1 MRGKHYRMT
10 LLVALGVSPGIAL
23 AAPGLQNMADSLDE
37 LMKFLPMVMAPMFL
51 LAAIMYIFSGNSGQS
66 VEREASAETTH
77 SPLPSSV
84 GQLQETVNVPD
95 PVAITKTDRLEP
107 IQVEQPGRVGR
118 KLHLD

>member
-1 MRGKHYRMT
+1 MRVKHCRMA

-23 AAPGLQNMADSLDE
+23 AAPGLENMADSLDE

-66 VEREASAETTH
+66 VEREASAETP

-84 GQLQETVNVPD
+84 GQLQETANGPD
-95 PVAITKTDRLEP
+95 PVAITMTDRLEP
-107 IQVEQPGRVGR
+107 IQAEQPGRVGR

>member
-66 VEREASAETTH
+66 VEREASAETTP

-84 GQLQETVNVPD
+84 GQLQETANGPD
-95 PVAITKTDRLEP
+95 LDAITMTDRLEP
-107 IQVEQPGRVGR
+107 FPVEQPGRVGR

>member
-51 LAAIMYIFSGNSGQS
+51 LAAIVYIFSGNSGQT
-66 VEREASAETTH
+66 VAREASAETTP

-84 GQLQETVNVPD
+84 GQLQETANGPD
-95 PVAITKTDRLEP
+95 PVAITMTDRLEP
-107 IQVEQPGRVGR
+107 IQAEQPGRVGR

>member
-51 LAAIMYIFSGNSGQS
+51 LAAIVYIF
-66 VEREASAETTH
+66 
-77 SPLPSSV
+77 
-84 GQLQETVNVPD
+84 QETLGKLWREKR
-95 PVAITKTDRLEP
+95 ALKQRLHRYRP
-107 IQVEQPGRVGR
+107 Q
-118 KLHLD
+118 